1 MWDRS
6 IPTGPTRPSMMVG
19 KFCEWI
25 LWEGNERRRGK
36 PTLASTTVDDFVI
49 DITGRVELVERSVG
63 QSVGGLGEL
72 LSTEELPKKPF
83 ALAAYITGASVECN
97 SKPMCFKIVHLLRKK
112 EFQLSL
118 ERSKWLVGRIGLI
131 IKIISRTHT

>member
-1 MWDRS
+1 M
-6 IPTGPTRPSMMVG
+6 
-19 KFCEWI
+19 
-25 LWEGNERRRGK
+25 RGGEK
-36 PTLASTTVDDFVI
+36 EPALASTTVDDFVI
-49 DITGRVELVERSVG
+49 DITGRVELHVVERSVG

-83 ALAAYITGASVECN
+83 ALAAYITGASLECN

-131 IKIISRTHT
+131 IKITSRTHT